1 MAAKHLDLSL
11 LEEGRARLLRYLRY
25 GELGVGGQ
33 EQAAAKAA
41 TLFAALEKLHGAY
54 SVLPKN
60 DYRTL
65 ANLGY
70 S

>member
-11 LEEGRARLLRYLRY
+11 LEEGRARLLRYVRC
-25 GELGVGGQ
+25 GDLGVGGQ
-33 EQAAAKAA
+33 EQAAAAAKAA

-65 ANLGY
+65 ANLG
-70 S
+70 